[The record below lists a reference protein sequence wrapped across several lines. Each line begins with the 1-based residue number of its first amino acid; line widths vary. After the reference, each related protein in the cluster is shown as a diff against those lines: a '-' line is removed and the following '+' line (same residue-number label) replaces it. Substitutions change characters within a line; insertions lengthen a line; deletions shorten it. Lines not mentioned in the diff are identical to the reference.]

1 MIATTATATPSR
13 QPTTADVST
22 ALWTELAD
30 IDELVANG
38 DKGQALRRARRILDH
53 ADGAARAELA
63 DLIANVE
70 QARDADW
77 QPPQPADLRRYV
89 PASRVQVRRGRT
101 PAGDPRSRRRCARPR
116 TPTSASR
123 SLRPSSRA
131 AGTSRSGARGSTT
144 SAPWSRMV
152 PLNGGPCLHCRLER
166 TPADLANPDGLCA
179 DCRDAGLT
187 RESAIRARCADIAA
201 RAGAHAREVLRA
213 AWTRSRRPADQA
225 VIAAWVAE
233 HTAVLAPATPD

>member
-1 MIATTATATPSR
+1 MIAATATATPSR

-22 ALWTELAD
+22 ALWTELAQ

-89 PASRVQVRRGRT
+89 PASRMQVRRAAPRPVTRGRDDGA
-101 PAGDPRSRRRCARPR
+101 PATDAYLGEQEPAPVEPGGWDEPVW
-116 TPTSASR
+116 
-123 SLRPSSRA
+123 
-131 AGTSRSGARGSTT
+131 GTRVDGFGALV
-144 SAPWSRMV
+144 AMA

-187 RESAIRARCADIAA
+187 REAAIRARCADIAA

-225 VIAAWVAE
+225 IIAAWVAE
-233 HTAVLAPATPD
+233 HAAVLAPAIAG

>member
-1 MIATTATATPSR
+1 MTVTTATATPSS

-22 ALWTELAD
+22 ALWTALAD
-30 IDELVANG
+30 IDVLVAKG

-53 ADGAARAELA
+53 GDGAARAELA

-77 QPPQPADLRRYV
+77 QPPQPAGRRRYV
-89 PASRVQVRRGRT
+89 PASRVQVRRAAPRPVTGGRDDGAAAADAYRAEQE
-101 PAGDPRSRRRCARPR
+101 PAPVEPGGWDEPVWGKRVDDF
-116 TPTSASR
+116 
-123 SLRPSSRA
+123 
-131 AGTSRSGARGSTT
+131 GALV
-144 SAPWSRMV
+144 AMV
-152 PLNGGPCLHCRLER
+152 PLTGGPCLHCRLER

-187 RESAIRARCADIAA
+187 RESAIRARCADITA
-201 RAGAHAREVLRA
+201 RAGAHARVVLRA
-213 AWTRSRRPADQA
+213 AWTHSRRPADQA

-233 HTAVLAPATPD
+233 HTALLAPATAD

>member
-13 QPTTADVST
+13 HPTTDDLST
-22 ALWTELAD
+22 ALWTELAQ

-38 DKGQALRRARRILDH
+38 DKGPALRRARRILDH
-53 ADGAARAELA
+53 ADGAARVELA
-63 DLIANVE
+63 DLVANLE

-89 PASRVQVRRGRT
+89 PASRVAVRR
-101 PAGDPRSRRRCARPR
+101 AAPRPVTRRRDDG
-116 TPTSASR
+116 
-123 SLRPSSRA
+123 A
-131 AGTSRSGARGSTT
+131 AAAHAYLAEQQPAPVEPGGWDEPVWGKRVDDFGALV
-144 SAPWSRMV
+144 AMV

-187 RESAIRARCADIAA
+187 REAAIRAGCTDIAA

-233 HTAVLAPATPD
+233 HAALLAPATAA